1 MKQRL
6 RIRLHHKIY
15 EALELEAVWQDS
27 RIGTLANRI
36 MQEEFARL
44 QAVAPD
50 CILCGADEGDAE
62 KLRAAAA
69 HPEQYY
75 VFPSLDCREK
85 YMPSHGRGLDTKGQV
100 TLLVTDTQLAL
111 LDAQFARE
119 RDYLRGVYSE
129 SVGRT
134 VKSYRYQLVG
144 MLLHNPLLQE
154 LQRM

>member
-62 KLRAAAA
+62 
-69 HPEQYY
+69 
-75 VFPSLDCREK
+75 S
-85 YMPSHGRGLDTKGQV
+85 
-100 TLLVTDTQLAL
+100 
-111 LDAQFARE
+111 
-119 RDYLRGVYSE
+119 
-129 SVGRT
+129 SV
-134 VKSYRYQLVG
+134 
-144 MLLHNPLLQE
+144 PLLPTRNNIMCSPRWTAAKSICPATAVDWT
-154 LQRM
+154 QRGRSHC